1 LKLHSKT
8 AAVFLTLFIALTI
21 LLSYTKAQ
29 SNLIVTSANFNI
41 YFPNGSTLA
50 FQHPAT
56 ALTKETTITLT
67 VTSGTLNAT
76 SATLRM
82 WESTGKLTFTA
93 TDNATITLTGTGI
106 NTRINGERAYTASIV
121 QGNTYTIEWGFSE
134 PQFWLPVLFIIGMLG
149 LGCLMGGPLYIIQKI
164 KEHKYY
170 PDMMNGITITIIGF
184 AFFIAWL
191 WG

>member
-1 LKLHSKT
+1 
-8 AAVFLTLFIALTI
+8 
-21 LLSYTKAQ
+21 
-29 SNLIVTSANFNI
+29 
-41 YFPNGSTLA
+41 
-50 FQHPAT
+50 
-56 ALTKETTITLT
+56 
-67 VTSGTLNAT
+67 
-76 SATLRM
+76 M

-170 PDMMNGITITIIGF
+170 PDMLNGITITIIGF